1 MDLFAIPIEDKVIL
15 YRPLRRLAF
24 VGNQAMADL
33 VLDLA
38 RREEAAGTVE
48 QPVASSA
55 AWDDAAQFVDAI
67 GFLEPDPAPPPELS
81 ATYCPTTAVLLLT
94 NRCNLRCT
102 YCYASGGEGQPQ
114 DLSPALAR
122 VVTDWAHQNAVE
134 LGYPYF
140 ELTFHGGGEPV
151 QAWGLLQE
159 ATAHARSKELPC
171 RISLVS
177 NGVFTGRQLQWVLDN
192 LDNLTISFD
201 GRKETQDRQ
210 RPHASG
216 RGSFESVMRT
226 ISALDEASFSYGIR
240 MTATAPWRGQLV
252 EDVSFICEET
262 RCQAMQVEPAFNTR
276 RGEHVGPARAQS
288 EAFVDAFMDAFEVAQ
303 GAGRQLTYSGARPW
317 LLTRTFCMAPHTACI
332 VNPAGQLVSC
342 YEVTGGNHPLSKIS
356 TVGQVTGER
365 VVVDHQA
372 QGALWAYLQEQK
384 RSACRD
390 CFCYWHCA
398 GDCYTRAHAASSGES
413 QGTSPRCAMNR
424 EITARILLW
433 YIMNNDGIWQGQGAH
448 PQAMQLMREF

>member
-1 MDLFAIPIEDKVIL
+1 MDLFAIPIEDKLIL

-24 VGNQAMADL
+24 VGNRAMADL
-33 VLDLA
+33 VLDLT
-38 RREEAAGTVE
+38 RRDAAAGTAEKPAV
-48 QPVASSA
+48 SSA
-55 AWDDAAQFVDAI
+55 AWHDAAAFVDAI
-67 GFLEPDPAPPPELS
+67 GFLEPDPAPPSEPS
-81 ATYCPTTAVLLLT
+81 AIYRPTTAVLLLT

-122 VVTDWAHQNAVE
+122 AVIDRAHQNAAE
-134 LGYPYF
+134 LGSPF
-140 ELTFHGGGEPV
+140 SELTFHGGGEPV

-177 NGVFTGRQLQWVLDN
+177 NGVFTDRQLQWVLDN
-192 LDNLTISFD
+192 LDNVTISFD

-216 RGSFESVMRT
+216 HGSFESVMRT
-226 ISALDEASFSYGIR
+226 IRALDEAGSSYGIR
-240 MTATAPWRGQLV
+240 MTATAPWRGQLA
-252 EDVSFICEET
+252 EDVRFICEET
-262 RCQAMQVEPAFNTR
+262 RCPAMQVEPAFNTR
-276 RGEHVGPARAQS
+276 RGEHAGPTRAQS
-288 EAFVDAFMDAFEVAQ
+288 EAFIDAFMEAFEVARV
-303 GAGRQLTYSGARPW
+303 AGRQLTYSGARPW
-317 LLTRTFCMAPHTACI
+317 LLTRTFCMAPHTAYI

-342 YEVTGGNHPLSKIS
+342 YEVTGGNHPLSEIS
-356 TVGQVTGER
+356 TVGEVADGR

-372 QGALWAYLQEQK
+372 QGALWDYLKEQK
-384 RSACRD
+384 SACRD

-398 GDCYTRAHAASSGES
+398 GDCYTRAFSASSGES
-413 QGTSPRCAMNR
+413 QGNSPRCTMNR

-433 YIMNNDGIWQGQGAH
+433 YIMNNDGIWQGQGEH

>member
-33 VLDLA
+33 ALDLA
-38 RREEAAGTVE
+38 CRQAAGGTVE
-48 QPVASSA
+48 MPSAGSA
-55 AWDDAAQFVDAI
+55 AWDDAAAFVDAI

-122 VVTDWAHQNAVE
+122 VVIDQVHQNAVE
-134 LGYPYF
+134 LGSPNF
-140 ELTFHGGGEPV
+140 ALTFHGGGEPV

-159 ATAHARSKELPC
+159 ATAHARAQELPC

-177 NGVFTGRQLQWVLDN
+177 NGVFAGHQLQWVLEN
-192 LDNLTISFD
+192 LDNMTISFD
-201 GRKETQDRQ
+201 GRQETQDRQ

-216 RGSFESVMRT
+216 SGSFESVMRT
-226 ISALDEASFSYGIR
+226 IRALDEASFSYGIR
-240 MTATAPWRGQLV
+240 MTATAPWRGQLL
-252 EDVSFICEET
+252 EDVRFICEET
-262 RCQAMQVEPAFNTR
+262 RCSAMQVEPAFNTR
-276 RGEHVGPARAQS
+276 RGVHAGPTQEQG
-288 EAFVDAFMDAFEVAQ
+288 EAFVDAFMDAFEVAR

-317 LLTRTFCMAPHTACI
+317 VLTRAFCMAPRTACI

-342 YEVTGGNHPLSKIS
+342 YEVTGGNHPLSGIS

-365 VVVDHQA
+365 VAVDHQA
-372 QGALWAYLQEQK
+372 QRALWEFLEERK
-384 RSACRD
+384 GSACTD
-390 CFCYWHCA
+390 CFCHWHCA
-398 GDCYTRAHAASSGES
+398 GDCYTRAYAASKGES
-413 QGTSPRCAMNR
+413 QDTSPRCTMNR

-433 YIMNNDGIWQGQGAH
+433 YIMNNDGVWQGQGAH
-448 PQAMQLMREF
+448 PQVMQLMQEF